1 MRLLARATSQPFSEK
16 PFSTV
21 YKRFCVSYLL
31 RQVVG
36 KEQGWGRRRSRGRTL
51 PLTKG
56 LFAVFTLCPGVRG
69 ADLAASFALEQ
80 HNLGTRR
87 MRKPLSVLGLQ
98 PLSVFYVTVILV
110 LEKKKKKKGKHIVPR
125 GKGCYFSC
133 CWSGLMTWKS
143 WQSVPNA
150 PQPLLVWCDV
160 FSSWESI
167 HLFPGHIPLCLSKYF
182 K

>member
-1 MRLLARATSQPFSEK
+1 M
-16 PFSTV
+16 
-21 YKRFCVSYLL
+21 
-31 RQVVG
+31 
-36 KEQGWGRRRSRGRTL
+36 

-110 LEKKKKKKGKHIVPR
+110 LEKKKKKRETH
-125 GKGCYFSC
+125 C
-133 CWSGLMTWKS
+133 
-143 WQSVPNA
+143 
-150 PQPLLVWCDV
+150 PQR
-160 FSSWESI
+160 
-167 HLFPGHIPLCLSKYF
+167 
-182 K
+182 